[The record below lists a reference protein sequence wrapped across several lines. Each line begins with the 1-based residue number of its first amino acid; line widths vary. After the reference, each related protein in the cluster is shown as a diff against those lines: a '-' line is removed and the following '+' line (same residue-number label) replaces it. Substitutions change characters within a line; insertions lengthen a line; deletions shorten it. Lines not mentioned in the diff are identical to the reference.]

1 MPLPSPSRLRRGLRV
16 LGLAVPML
24 ALPAAA
30 QAQTGTVTGK
40 VTDAATKAPIADAR
54 VLITGTVLGSQTNA
68 QGEYR
73 LTQVR
78 SGMVRFSVLRL
89 GYKSVRDSVRV
100 ADGATATLNFE
111 LSASAINLSEVVTT
125 GTAGNQERKAQSA
138 LVASVKAAD
147 IIADAPITNVAS
159 MLQSRVP
166 GVALSAQSGTKG
178 AATQIRIRGASSI
191 NLSNQP
197 LVFIDGVRLNEG
209 FIGSGQ
215 SGQNFDRFNDLNP
228 EEIESIEVVKGPAA
242 ATLYGADA
250 SAGVIQIITKKGR
263 PGTTSFAQ
271 NIRVEGSST
280 DANFTPQDNFALCTT
295 ASIAATSTNPLCR
308 GGTVGQLVSD
318 NPLLR
323 VGAFRT
329 GEGRIVNWNGR
340 GGGQNYGYNLS
351 YGSDNTSG
359 VLPNNRFNR
368 YNIRTN
374 ANYVA
379 NSKLNFDAGL
389 GLVQTQVDLPDNDNN
404 IFGWLG
410 GAMLGSPLTRNDS
423 PTGQASNDGWFS
435 RRHFNAIAAK
445 QNRLL
450 TKRVTSSVTAN
461 YAPTTW
467 FTNRFIGGLDFANE
481 VNDNF
486 QPRNDSLWWGGLN
499 DGGNRA
505 LTSRGA
511 ERYTFDYSG
520 NMKKQLPFDIE
531 SNLSFGLQ
539 VISSRNTSVN
549 STGIGFVTNN
559 NISVNSAAQ
568 TTGGS
573 AFTEQR
579 QYGYFGQLQL
589 GQSNKRFLQ
598 LGARVDRNS
607 SFGSASPSFFLP
619 KIGASWAI
627 SEEDF
632 FQPLSGFISQMRLR
646 ASFGTTG
653 RSPGPGDA
661 LTTLSAATFNITGT
675 AGAGVVLGNPGNA
688 DLKPERGTEFE
699 AGIDA
704 SFLSNRVGMELTY
717 FRKTT
722 KDLIIARPIPPSLGF
737 NGSPLANLGGV
748 LNSGL
753 ELGLNVAALNMSN
766 AKWDIR
772 LGANTLHNELTS
784 LGGVAPFA
792 LGGAGRTIV
801 GEQLAVFVSKKIQSI
816 DEATNRVI
824 VSDTLTPMGNL
835 FPTLEWNITNTVTL
849 FKNFRVAALLDA
861 KRDFLVQNN
870 TAFFRETQIVTSDNR
885 INVNKL
891 PARER
896 LRRFGNLTAGQP
908 AFITD
913 KGNTATVNDVIDAYL
928 EPGDFIRLR
937 EVSATY
943 TLPNSLLGFTQRR
956 VTGASV
962 TLAFQNVALWTDYS
976 GFDPE
981 VNSQTGAFSRQDF
994 LTLPNPK
1001 TTVLRFNLNF

>member
-1 MPLPSPSRLRRGLRV
+1 MRGLRV
-16 LGLAVPML
+16 VGVAVPML
-24 ALPAAA
+24 ALPLAA
-30 QAQTGTVTGK
+30 QAQTGTITGK
-40 VTDAATKAPIADAR
+40 VTDAATKQPIADAR
-54 VLITGTVLGSQTNA
+54 VLITGTVLGTQTNA
-68 QGEYR
+68 QGEFR

-78 SGMVRFSVLRL
+78 SGMVPVSVLRL
-89 GYKSVRDSVRV
+89 GYKSMRDSVRV
-100 ADGATATLNFE
+100 ADGATATINFA
-111 LSASAINLSEVVTT
+111 LSQSAINLSEVVVT

-215 SGQNFDRFNDLNP
+215 SGQSFDRFNDLNP

-263 PGTTSFAQ
+263 AGSNTFAQ
-271 NIRVEGSST
+271 SIRVEGSSS
-280 DANFTPQDNFALCTT
+280 DANFTPQDNYALCTAAT
-295 ASIAATSTNPLCR
+295 VAATSTNPLCR
-308 GGTVGQLVSD
+308 GKAVGDLVSD

-323 VGAFRT
+323 VNAFRT

-410 GAMLGSPLTRNDS
+410 GAMLGNPLSRNDS

-435 RRHFNAIAAK
+435 RRHYNAIVAK

-461 YAPTTW
+461 YAPTSW
-467 FTNRFIGGLDFANE
+467 FTNRFIGGMDFANE
-481 VNDNF
+481 LNDNF
-486 QPRNDSLWWGGLN
+486 QPKNDSLWWGGLN
-499 DGGNRA
+499 DGGSRG

-520 NMKKQLPFDIE
+520 NMKKQLPMDVE
-531 SNLSFGLQ
+531 GNLSFGLQ
-539 VISSRNTSVN
+539 VISSRNTSVS
-549 STGIGFVTNN
+549 STGVGYVTNSN
-559 NISVNSAAQ
+559 NSVNSAAI

-573 AFTEQR
+573 AFSEQR
-579 QYGYFGQLQL
+579 QYGYFGQLQF
-589 GQSNKRFLQ
+589 GQSNRRFLQ

-607 SFGSASPSFFLP
+607 SFGSASPAFFLP

-632 FQPLSGFISQMRLR
+632 FQPLSRAISQMRLR

-661 LTTLSAATFNITGT
+661 LTTLTAATFNITGT

-704 SFLSNRVGMELTY
+704 SFINNRVGLELTY

-737 NGSPLANLGGV
+737 NGNPLANLGGV

-772 LGANTLHNELTS
+772 FGANTLKNELTS

-792 LGGAGRTIV
+792 LGAGGRTIV
-801 GEQLAVFVSKKIQSI
+801 GEQLGVFVSKKIKSV
-816 DEATNRVI
+816 DVAANKVI
-824 VSDTLTPMGNL
+824 VNDLLTPMGNL
-835 FPTLEWNITNTVTL
+835 FPTLEWNLTNTVTL

-861 KRDFLVQNN
+861 KRDFLVFNN
-870 TAFFRETQIVTSDNR
+870 TAFFRETQIVSSDNR

-891 PARER
+891 SAEER
-896 LRRFGNLTAGQP
+896 LRRYGNLTAGQP
-908 AFITD
+908 AFVTD
-913 KGNTATVNDVIDAYL
+913 SGRSATVNDVRDQYM
-928 EPGDFIRLR
+928 EKGDFIRLR

-943 TLPNSLLGFTQRR
+943 TLPTSLLGFTNRR

-962 TLAFQNVALWTDYS
+962 TLAFQNVKLWTDYS

-981 VNSQTGAFSRQDF
+981 VNSQTGAFSREDF